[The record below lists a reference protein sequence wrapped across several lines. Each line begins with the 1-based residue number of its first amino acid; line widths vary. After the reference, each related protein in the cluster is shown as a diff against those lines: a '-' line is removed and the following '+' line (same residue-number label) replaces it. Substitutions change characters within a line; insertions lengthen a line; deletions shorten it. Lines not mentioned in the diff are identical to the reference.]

1 VAQFADVVRYIP
13 TAGGTTNWTFAAAV
27 TGYQSPAAAGVV
39 NGATYRYR
47 AESGDLT
54 QWELGFGTY
63 NTGTGV
69 LTRAV
74 TANNLGTTALINF
87 SSVPQV
93 AFVVLAA
100 DLYFNQDIS
109 PWATYTPTIT
119 SAAGTFTGATITAS
133 GRWLRSGRTVFLHA
147 DVTLTALGSG
157 SPSGGL
163 RISLPLTAAAF
174 NYSGS
179 SREILLNG
187 RSGSAYI
194 AASGTAM
201 DTREATGAT
210 WIVAGTQII
219 ASLVYETA

>member
-1 VAQFADVVRYIP
+1 MAQFADVVRYIP
-13 TAGGTTNWTFAAAV
+13 TAGGTADFTFAAAV

-69 LTRAV
+69 LTRTV
-74 TANNLGTTALINF
+74 TANNLGTLALINF

-100 DLYFNQDIS
+100 DLYSHSDIS

-119 SAAGTFTGATITAS
+119 AQTGTFTGATITATA
-133 GRWLRSGRTVFLHA
+133 RWLRVGRAVFLHA

-157 SPSGGL
+157 SPSAGL
-163 RISLPLTAAAF
+163 RISLPATAAAF
-174 NYSGS
+174 SYAGCS
-179 SREILLNG
+179 SEINING
-187 RSGSAYI
+187 RSGTAVI
-194 AASGTAM
+194 TANGTFM
-201 DTREATGAT
+201 DTREATAAS
-210 WIVAGTQII
+210 WIVAGARII
-219 ASLVYETA
+219 AGITYETA